1 MWYKIKIAKI
11 SKAVL
16 KLNTKDSNQLLT
28 NGLPQKTLPE
38 ANLVELQPTMRN
50 NNVFIAGNIYN
61 LNAKW
66 LQTVLAKPVIRYAL
80 LVQTSCLDKVV

>member
-1 MWYKIKIAKI
+1 MVQN

-28 NGLPQKTLPE
+28 NGLPQKTLAE

-66 LQTVLAKPVIRYAL
+66 LQTVVAKPVIRYVL
-80 LVQTSCLDKVV
+80 LV